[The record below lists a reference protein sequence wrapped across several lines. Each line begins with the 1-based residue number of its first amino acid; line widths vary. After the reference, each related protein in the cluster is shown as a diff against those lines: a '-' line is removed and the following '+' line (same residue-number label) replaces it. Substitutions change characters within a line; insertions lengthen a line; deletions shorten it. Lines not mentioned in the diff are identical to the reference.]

1 MVGRRERGQRT
12 ETERAG
18 PRAALGDDGTDL
30 GAVALGW
37 WSTAEVMLLF
47 WAENV
52 VIGAVHLLRF
62 AILALVERH
71 AAPLGVALFFA
82 LHYGLFTFVHGVF
95 VVTLFG
101 GALAEEAEAGLAAV
115 LFSPEGLLFGVGAL
129 LASHLFSFLVNFLHG
144 GEYRAARAEAL
155 MMQPYA
161 RIIVLHLAILFGGSA
176 SLALGEPAAALV
188 LLVVLKIGFD
198 LRAHLAEHRRPA
210 LRGAG

>member
-1 MVGRRERGQRT
+1 VLT
-12 ETERAG
+12 AG
-18 PRAALGDDGTDL
+18 VPPRLLASSAVLVVANLVPL

-62 AILALVERH
+62 ATLALAERR

-82 LHYGLFTFVHGVF
+82 LHYGIFTFVHGVF

-101 GALAEEAEAGLAAV
+101 SDLAEEAEFGLATLLV
-115 LFSPEGLLFGVGAL
+115 SPEGLLFGVGAL
-129 LASHLFSFLVNFLHG
+129 LGSHLFSFLVNFLHG
-144 GEYRAARAEAL
+144 GEYRTATAQGL
-155 MMQPYA
+155 MLQPYA

-188 LLVVLKIGFD
+188 LLVLLKIGFD
-198 LRAHLAEHRRPA
+198 LRAHLAEHRGSP
-210 LRGAG
+210 LPFGG